1 MGQARH
7 TLRSINDPEVI
18 ALNHIEHNRLSRR
31 TAMISLSCR
40 AGQQREVRRGPRVT
54 KGSHSFYLPPT
65 HGP

>member
-40 AGQQREVRRGPRVT
+40 AGQQREVRRGRT
-54 KGSHSFYLPPT
+54 ATRS
-65 HGP
+65 